1 MNPNLRYPGEN
12 FHLVLAIFLTLILG
26 YVLFEISTW
35 LLIALI
41 IIQLG
46 YILLIQ
52 KQIQGNSLRINRY
65 QFNYINNIIVA
76 LSKKMHLDIPDSYI
90 SFDPHINAFVMG
102 FKKPFTLVL
111 TSALVESMDKDE
123 LTYIIGH
130 ELGHIKMHHSSFK
143 SLVTPLD
150 RGIPFLSF
158 LFNAWLRRS
167 EYTSDRI
174 GFLSSLKRDKCI
186 SSLIK
191 LAVGKELSKDV
202 NIDDLINQI
211 NTSYDERIEKFGE
224 LLLDHPYITNRIFRL
239 VQFHHLVKDKI

>member
-1 MNPNLRYPGEN
+1 MNSGLRYRGEN
-12 FHLVLAIFLTLILG
+12 FHLALAIILALILS
-26 YVLFEISTW
+26 YALFEISTW

-41 IIQLG
+41 IIQLV

-52 KQIQGNSLRINRY
+52 KQIQGNSLRINQY
-65 QFNYINNIIVA
+65 QFSDIHDIIIV
-76 LSKKMHLDIPDSYI
+76 LSKKMHIEPPDSYI

-123 LTYIIGH
+123 VTYIIGH
-130 ELGHIKMHHSSFK
+130 ELGHIRMHHAAFK

-150 RGIPFLSF
+150 RGIPLLSF

-186 SSLIK
+186 SSLVK
-191 LAVGKELSKDV
+191 LAVGKELSKDID
-202 NIDDLINQI
+202 IDDLVDQI
-211 NTSYDERIEKFGE
+211 NVSYDEQMEKFGE
-224 LLLDHPYITNRIFRL
+224 LLLDHPYITNRIFHL
-239 VQFHHLVKDKI
+239 VQFHHVTKDKI